1 MRYQVRAI
9 SVNVA
14 RAVYALNWFDIT
26 PGLIFIS
33 QDLDLKLVYL
43 GVATTAFYIGL
54 AVLQM
59 VGGILGTKYGSR
71 IISFL
76 GILTLGLGGILS
88 GFSTNLLQLALFR
101 FITGSGAAMFFSPGL
116 SLLK

>member
-1 MRYQVRAI
+1 LRYQVRAI

-54 AVLQM
+54 ATLSD
-59 VGGILGTKYGSR
+59 GR
-71 IISFL
+71 WNISNKVWIKNHL
-76 GILTLGLGGILS
+76 ISWDTH
-88 GFSTNLLQLALFR
+88 TRFR
-101 FITGSGAAMFFSPGL
+101 WNS
-116 SLLK
+116 